1 MSGEHHG
8 DALPLVLDERS
19 MLDTGEFARACGT
32 SVAIVEELVVE
43 GVLVRSPGTEGFSG
57 AMVARVRRVLGLQR
71 AFDAP
76 LGCALVMLDL
86 LEEIERLRTLTE
98 SAPSSTAMRTDV

>member
-1 MSGEHHG
+1 MSSEHHG
-8 DALPLVLDERS
+8 DVLPSVLDERS

-32 SVAIVEELVVE
+32 SVTIVEELVVE
-43 GVLVRSPGTEGFSG
+43 GVLVRSPGTDGFSG
-57 AMVARVRRVLGLQR
+57 ALVARVRRVLGLQR

-76 LGCALVMLDL
+76 PGCALVMLDL